1 MTLDNAVNNMPTDK
15 QITNPLTPE
24 EDVTETQQEQ

>member
-15 QITNPLTPE
+15 QLINTG
-24 EDVTETQQEQ
+24 EDVTETEQEQ